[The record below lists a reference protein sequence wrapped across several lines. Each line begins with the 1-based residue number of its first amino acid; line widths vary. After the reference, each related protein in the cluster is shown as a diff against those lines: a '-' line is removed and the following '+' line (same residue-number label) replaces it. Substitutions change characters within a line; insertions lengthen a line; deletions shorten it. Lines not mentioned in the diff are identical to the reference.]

1 VAVEPENDA
10 PAYSIWGADNA
21 IYGPVDLPSL
31 VNWVQDERVTAGT
44 WVFSHDH
51 DSWHRAGELP
61 ELKMFFRSSTP
72 ERTET
77 PVPAPSGD
85 TAFRI
90 KPGSLRRVKVLAE
103 LRDDQLERFAGFM
116 EGLTVR
122 QWTEIVKQGGPGDA
136 MYLLLEGEVRVRTM
150 IVGKECIFATLAAGE
165 CFGEIALF
173 DHGKRVADV
182 VANTECVLLKIS
194 ESSLQRLVAE
204 APDIAASF
212 VMAVSKT
219 LVARFRAENKR
230 YRDSIAFART
240 ARQ

>member
-1 VAVEPENDA
+1 MNPENDA

-21 IYGPVDLPSL
+21 LYGPVDLPAL
-31 VNWVQDERVTAGT
+31 VSWVQDERVMVST

-51 DSWHRAGELP
+51 DMWQRAGQLP
-61 ELKMFFRSSTP
+61 ELKMFFRSATP
-72 ERTET
+72 EPTDVT
-77 PVPAPSGD
+77 PPAPSGD
-85 TAFRI
+85 TAFWI

-103 LRDDQLERFAGFM
+103 LRDDQIERFAGFM
-116 EGLTVR
+116 EGLKVR

-150 IVGKECIFATLAAGE
+150 IAGKECIFATLGAGE
-165 CFGEIALF
+165 CFGEVALF

-194 ESSLQRLVAE
+194 ESSLQRLVTE
-204 APDIAASF
+204 APDIAVGL
-212 VMAVSKT
+212 VMAISKT
-219 LVARFRAENKR
+219 LVARLRAENKR

>member
-1 VAVEPENDA
+1 M
-10 PAYSIWGADNA
+10 
-21 IYGPVDLPSL
+21 YGPVDLPAL
-31 VNWVQDERVTAGT
+31 VSWVQDERVMVST

-51 DSWHRAGELP
+51 DSWQRAGQLP
-61 ELKMFFRSSTP
+61 ELKIFFRSSAP
-72 ERTET
+72 EQAET
-77 PVPAPSGD
+77 SPSTPSGD

-90 KPGSLRRVKVLAE
+90 KPGSLRRVKILAE
-103 LRDDQLERFAGFM
+103 LRDDQIERFAEFM
-116 EGLTVR
+116 EGLKVR

-150 IVGKECIFATLAAGE
+150 IAGKECIFATLGAGE

-182 VANTECVLLKIS
+182 VANTECALLRIS

-204 APDIAASF
+204 APDIAAGL
-212 VMAVSKT
+212 VMAISKT
-219 LVARFRAENKR
+219 LVARLRAENKR